1 MGNGTPVLRDEDVA
15 ALSETSGL
23 EPVQVRE
30 AFNGFIE
37 EHPKGRMKPKDFNE
51 MMTKAMPKKDASKM
65 QKHVFRI
72 YDSNNDGYIDFI
84 EFMLIYHIMSDGT
97 PEEVLG
103 KIFRVFDVN
112 GDGHITKKEMTRL
125 VKDMYG
131 LIKAEDPESK
141 SEALIAKSAFT
152 EMDADGDGKI
162 TTENS
167 STHVSLKTNS
177 AKCWLSRSST
187 SLLKRSEECVVYVL
201 IYYVLSLFLH
211 LIHILYSKVS
221 IYAYCHFDIQ

>member
-1 MGNGTPVLRDEDVA
+1 MGTVSGNKQRTQVTEVRMGNKSGTPVLRDEDVA
-15 ALSETSGL
+15 AFCETSGL

-30 AFNGFIE
+30 AFHGFVE

-51 MMTKAMPKKDASKM
+51 MMLKAMPKKDASKM

-84 EFMLIYHIMSDGT
+84 EFMLIFHIMSDGT

-112 GDGHITKKEMTRL
+112 SDGSITKKEMTRL

-131 LIKAEDPESK
+131 LIKAEDPTAQ

-162 TTENS
+162 TMEEFIS
-167 STHVSLKTNS
+167 ACLSQDELSKLLALKIIDIFV
-177 AKCWLSRSST
+177 
-187 SLLKRSEECVVYVL
+187 EE
-201 IYYVLSLFLH
+201 
-211 LIHILYSKVS
+211 
-221 IYAYCHFDIQ
+221 D